1 MHFLYN
7 IGIRLMQGYVAVAA
21 LFSAKLRARH
31 RGDAQAFDALERCRG
46 ERYVLNA
53 EQHKNDENVPICTK
67 K

>member
-31 RGDAQAFDALERCRG
+31 RGDAQAFDALERCCG
-46 ERYVLNA
+46 ERCGFM
-53 EQHKNDENVPICTK
+53 QHRWASSNRHAR
-67 K
+67 